1 MKTNRDAFARTTE
14 TTCRCDLAEHRRAAL
29 VALCSVALEVDEL
42 RDELDELRA
51 THVPARGLEDA
62 YEEIAQME
70 ARLYDEA
77 RALRLF
83 DDEYECACG
92 ASDAIE
98 DTGRAE
104 PLRDDETAARFDAA
118 AAPCSCHEHV
128 FEDEQEPNVPPKAP
142 RRVPIAATIFG
153 LLGTAC
159 AVAAMLLSTPDTGS
173 QE

>member
-1 MKTNRDAFARTTE
+1 MKTNRDASARTTD
-14 TTCRCDLAEHRRAAL
+14 TACRCDLAEHRRAAL
-29 VALCSVALEVDEL
+29 VALCSVALDMDEL

-51 THVPARGLEDA
+51 TNAAARGLEDA

-83 DDEYECACG
+83 DDEYECSCD

-98 DTGRAE
+98 ETGHAE
-104 PLRDDETAARFDAA
+104 PLRDDDTAARFDD
-118 AAPCSCHEHV
+118 AAPCSCHEEV
-128 FEDEQEPNVPPKAP
+128 FEDEQKPNVSPKAQ
-142 RRVPIAATIFG
+142 RRAPIAATVLG
-153 LLGTAC
+153 LLGVAC
-159 AVAAMLLSTPDTGS
+159 AVAATILRAPETGS